1 MPSISGAS
9 SGVDAEALRARVRSL
24 CLALP
29 EAIEVGGQGDHSGFA
44 VNGKKFAYF
53 LNNHHGD
60 GVIGLTCKA
69 LPGVQGLLV
78 DLDPARFYLPA
89 YMHQHGWVGMRL
101 DIEPVD
107 WDQAGQLLREAYLA
121 LAPKRLARALAET

>member
-1 MPSISGAS
+1 M
-9 SGVDAEALRARVRSL
+9 DAEALRARVRQL

-29 EAIEVGGQGDHSGFA
+29 EATEVGDHPDHSGFA

-60 GVIGLTCKA
+60 GVVSLTCKA
-69 LPGVQGLLV
+69 LPGVQGALV
-78 DLDPARFYLPA
+78 DLDPTRFFLPA
-89 YMHQHGWVGMRL
+89 YMHQHGWVGMRV

-107 WDQAGQLLREAYLA
+107 WAHAEQLLREAYVA
-121 LAPKRLARALAET
+121 LAPKRLARALTS